1 MAEYSYPVEEEPM
14 PSSLWPSVT
23 KGIGNGIL
31 DEGGFPYRL
40 KNFDNASNTAVLQ
53 AATRQDGATFSAAVL
68 NGFYHKLDED
78 MVIELPAVTSRT
90 TYYVALQFDPIR
102 ATEEGVPV
110 VARAFTGPL
119 DWSQGKNYVHLY
131 NVTRDPNQLL
141 TDAEVRMVRPRVAP
155 VQVFAREADLPNAYK
170 VLWGTLAI
178 IHNGRAGNN
187 AVLKMAIT
195 GDDAESVNGWF
206 WKTIYDP
213 NADDYTFDW
222 SEKADTG
229 TYTNPGHGFQRA
241 IGRRGKARKMRGRVS
256 LVSGNAFQPGND
268 YQIFSGSLD
277 SSDSPRSAQSF
288 ITACGNATP
297 TFANVNLN
305 SAGELVARVS
315 DATYWISLD
324 NVNWEAR

>member
-1 MAEYSYPVEEEPM
+1 MSEYSFPVPEEPM
-14 PSSLWPSVT
+14 PAKDWPAVT

-40 KNFDNASNTAVLQ
+40 KNLNNATNTAVLQ
-53 AATRQDGATFSAAVL
+53 AADLGDNDRKSQAIL
-68 NGFYHKLDED
+68 EGFYHKIDAD
-78 MVIELPAVTSRT
+78 MTIELPAVTATT
-90 TYYVALQFDPIR
+90 TYYIVLSFDPIR
-102 ATEEGVPV
+102 GTEQGVPV
-110 VARAFTGPL
+110 KAEVLTSL
-119 DWSQGKNYVHLY
+119 DYTERKNYLHLY
-131 NVTRDPNQLL
+131 EVTRQPNQLL
-141 TDAEVRMVRPRVAP
+141 TEAAVRMVRPRVAP
-155 VQVFAREADLPNAYK
+155 VMVYASASHMPEPSK
-170 VLWGTLAI
+170 TLWGTLAVV
-178 IHNGRAGNN
+178 HNGREGDN
-187 AVLKMAIT
+187 AVIYMAMT
-195 GDDAESVNGWF
+195 GDVEESVNGWF
-206 WKTIYDP
+206 WKVIYDP
-213 NADDYTFDW
+213 NADDHTFDW

-268 YQIFSGSLD
+268 YLIFSGSLD

-315 DATYWISLD
+315 AATYWISLD
-324 NVNWEAR
+324 NVSWEAR